1 MSTGT
6 ESGPEVVVGPG
17 SIAIEIPARSDFV
30 SFVRVVVAAAAE
42 LRPDIAIE
50 RIEDLKLAVS
60 EAVTNAINAQ
70 ERVGTI
76 DRIRIECEVTDDEIT
91 VFIHD
96 RGQGFDQGEVPE
108 LPEPDHPD
116 RLLHESGLGLHLMA
130 MLTDETEVSS
140 DDDGTDVKLVVYSS
154 NRRRLG

>member
-1 MSTGT
+1 MSTGA
-6 ESGPEVVVGPG
+6 ESDPEVVVGPG

-96 RGQGFDQGEVPE
+96 RGQGFD
-108 LPEPDHPD
+108 
-116 RLLHESGLGLHLMA
+116 
-130 MLTDETEVSS
+130 
-140 DDDGTDVKLVVYSS
+140 
-154 NRRRLG
+154 

>member
-1 MSTGT
+1 MSWSPQPPNCDPISRRTHR
-6 ESGPEVVVGPG
+6 
-17 SIAIEIPARSDFV
+17 RSQTRRLGGRHQLDQ
-30 SFVRVVVAAAAE
+30 
-42 LRPDIAIE
+42 RP
-50 RIEDLKLAVS
+50 
-60 EAVTNAINAQ
+60 

-96 RGQGFDQGEVPE
+96 RGQGFDRGDVPE

-116 RLLHESGLGLHLMA
+116 RLLHEWSRPPSDG
-130 MLTDETEVSS
+130 LTDETEVSS
-140 DDDGTDVKLVVYSS
+140 DDAGTDVKLVVYSS